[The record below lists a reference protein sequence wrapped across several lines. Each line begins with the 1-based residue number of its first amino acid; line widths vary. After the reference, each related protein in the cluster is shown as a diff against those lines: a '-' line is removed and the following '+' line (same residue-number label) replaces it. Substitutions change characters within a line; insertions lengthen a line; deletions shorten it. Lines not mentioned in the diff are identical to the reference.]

1 MISRV
6 LDYFDLRAIY
16 AVDIRQLIS
25 KGVLMKKVTIILVL
39 ITLLIWC
46 SSVFAT
52 PATKEQ
58 DKALLLNQALQEI
71 LNAQGVSDVK
81 SIDCSKV
88 TEKQLE
94 DLGNA
99 FMDVMHPDSSEHEFM
114 DRMMGGEKSPTLVSM
129 KRLMGARYL
138 GCYKGE
144 VPFGGMMGPM
154 YRGRG
159 YGDDYYDRRWPHMPM
174 MYGNGPWGMM
184 GGCGGIFMWILSIA
198 VIILLIFLIIRWAR
212 PAGTGEGPLDILKR
226 RYAKGEITKDEFEQ
240 KKKDLGL

>member
-1 MISRV
+1 LISRV
-6 LDYFDLRAIY
+6 LDYFDFRVIY
-16 AVDIRQLIS
+16 AVDIRLLIS
-25 KGVLMKKVTIILVL
+25 KGVLMKKVTIILIL

-46 SSVFAT
+46 SSVFAA
-52 PATKEQ
+52 PVTKEQ
-58 DKALLLNQALQEI
+58 DKALSLDQALQEI

-94 DLGNA
+94 DLGDA
-99 FMDVMHPDSSEHEFM
+99 YMDVMHPGSSEHEFM

-129 KRLMGARYL
+129 KRLMGARYI

-159 YGDDYYDRRWPHMPM
+159 YGDDYHDRRWPHMSM
-174 MYGNGPWGMM
+174 MYGNGPCGMM
-184 GGCGGIFMWILSIA
+184 GPYGGIFMWIVFV
-198 VIILLIFLIIRWAR
+198 VILVIVIYLVIRWAR
-212 PAGTGEGPLDILKR
+212 PTGVGETPLEILKR

>member
-1 MISRV
+1 
-6 LDYFDLRAIY
+6 
-16 AVDIRQLIS
+16 
-25 KGVLMKKVTIILVL
+25 MKKVTIILIL

-46 SSVFAT
+46 SSVFAA

-58 DKALLLNQALQEI
+58 VKALSLDQALQEI

-94 DLGNA
+94 DLGDA
-99 FMDVMHPDSSEHEFM
+99 FMDVMHPGSSGHEFM
-114 DRMMGGEKSPTLVSM
+114 DRMMGGEKSPASVSM

-154 YRGRG
+154 YQGRG

-174 MYGNGPWGMM
+174 MYGHGPWGMM

-198 VIILLIFLIIRWAR
+198 VIILLIFLIIKWAR
-212 PAGTGEGPLDILKR
+212 PVGTGEGPLDILKK